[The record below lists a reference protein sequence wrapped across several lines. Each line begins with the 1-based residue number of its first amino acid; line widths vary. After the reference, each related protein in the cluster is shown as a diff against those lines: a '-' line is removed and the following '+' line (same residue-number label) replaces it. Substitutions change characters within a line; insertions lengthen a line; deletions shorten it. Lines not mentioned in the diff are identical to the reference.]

1 MSSCLSNC
9 SHKLFSPKEVFFFF
23 FLRKILSFSTLG
35 KLLQMLMV
43 QDCEVFLVS
52 PPGEGLDCFD
62 VLGLSPRAGEQ
73 ECHLG
78 SQDLTQSSV
87 TSSLRNFGEEK
98 TIKTLLF
105 RKFGKIMRPCPQGD
119 CEGLAVEPRPRTG
132 LSRAFG
138 T

>member
-9 SHKLFSPKEVFFFF
+9 SHKLFSLKEVFFF
-23 FLRKILSFSTLG
+23 RKILSFSTLG
-35 KLLQMLMV
+35 KLLQTLMI

-52 PPGEGLDCFD
+52 PPGGGLDGFD
-62 VLGLSPRAGEQ
+62 ILGPSPWVGEQ
-73 ECHLG
+73 KCHLG
-78 SQDLTQSSV
+78 SHELTQSSF
-87 TSSLRNFGEEK
+87 TSPLRNFGEEK

-105 RKFGKIMRPCPQGD
+105 HKFGIIMRPCPQGD
-119 CEGLAVEPRPRTG
+119 CEGLAVEPRTG